1 MCKYYKH
8 GDYYTVQKK
17 EKLGDNDVENVFY
30 HKEKNLLDQQ
40 NKLHTSQGRYRRVN
54 YFDERGFD

>member
-1 MCKYYKH
+1 MGKYYKH
-8 GDYYTVQKK
+8 DDYYTVQKK

>member
-1 MCKYYKH
+1 MCKYYKND
-8 GDYYTVQKK
+8 DYYTVQKK

-40 NKLHTSQGRYRRVN
+40 NKLHTSQGRYRRVI